1 MAGGG
6 PPVLF
11 AAMSETL
18 ARPLTGDP
26 GATDGPARPARRGL
40 THVPALDGLR
50 GVAIVGMLL
59 YHANLAKGS
68 WLSLSTF
75 FTLSGFLI
83 TGLLVTERHS
93 TGGTDLGSFWS
104 RRARRLVPGALIA
117 LTLTAILAWR
127 MEWVVASTRAD
138 MLSSTFWVAN
148 WRFILVD
155 RSYGELF
162 TNPSPVQHYWSL
174 AVEEQF
180 YLVFPLIVLLA
191 SRWGR
196 KGITVALTTMAVASV
211 AFAVLAD
218 LGFDRA
224 YYGTDVR
231 AAEFAIGGLL
241 ALALWR
247 TDRPGLLRPH
257 PRMTRVVEIGGGVAL
272 LLGAYAWWRIGPDVW
287 WADEGGLAV
296 YALVVTVP
304 VIAAATLLVGPTT
317 RVLAIAPLVW
327 LGTISYGLYLYHWP
341 IFLLLTPE
349 RTGLD
354 GWLLFAVRVG
364 LTALVAVAS
373 FHLVEEPVRRRR
385 LLGSPSAA
393 RGAWIGAAVITVGVI
408 LAVSVHPARPVVD
421 FDEAQAQVAARTPTS
436 TVVDP
441 GVPTVALFGD
451 STAVTA
457 SVGALDWSLD
467 TGDAAFVTGASQLGC
482 GLAWGGERRSGQD
495 EGAYPEACAR
505 WDREWAAAVE
515 AGAPDVA
522 VVMIGTWDAYDR
534 TVPGAEG
541 WVAPGDPHFD
551 EWYLDHLLGAIDM
564 FAAAGT
570 YPVWAT
576 IPPSLAPDGG
586 DPVAARGQAAE
597 PERIDRLNELIAEA
611 AALRPGKVAVIDWAA
626 WLESTGEDD
635 RLRPDGVHL
644 SLETTRDAAEW
655 VMPEVVAA
663 WEDHERSD

>member
-1 MAGGG
+1 
-6 PPVLF
+6 
-11 AAMSETL
+11 MSETL
-18 ARPLTGDP
+18 ARPATAGDP
-26 GATDGPARPARRGL
+26 TSSGLDPPGRPPRLGL

-83 TGLLVTERHS
+83 TGLLITERHS

-104 RRARRLVPGALIA
+104 RRARRLVPGALVA
-117 LTLTAILAWR
+117 LTLTALLAWW
-127 MEWVVASTRAD
+127 MEWIVESTRAD
-138 MLSSTFWVAN
+138 FLSATFWVAN

-162 TNPSPVQHYWSL
+162 TNPSPVQHFWSL

-180 YLVFPLIVLLA
+180 YLVFPLVLLVA

-196 KGITVALTTMAVASV
+196 RGITIALALMVTASVALTVV
-211 AFAVLAD
+211 AD

-231 AAEFAIGGLL
+231 AAEFAVGGLL
-241 ALALWR
+241 ALVLWR
-247 TDRPGLLRPH
+247 SDRPGLLRPH
-257 PRMTRVVEIGGGVAL
+257 PRLTRAVEVTGFLAL

-317 RVLAIAPLVW
+317 RVLGLAPLIW

-349 RTGLD
+349 RTGLG
-354 GWLLFAVRVG
+354 GWLLFAVRVS

-373 FHLVEEPVRRRR
+373 FHLLEEPIRRRRR
-385 LLGSPSAA
+385 LGTPSAA
-393 RGAWIGAAVITVGVI
+393 RWAWGGAVVVTVVVT
-408 LAVSVHPARPVVD
+408 LLVTLDPAPPVVD
-421 FDEAQAQVAARTPTS
+421 FEAAQEQVATRAPTS
-436 TVVDP
+436 TVVEP

-457 SVGALDWSLD
+457 AAGALDWSLD
-467 TGDAAFVTGASQLGC
+467 TGDAAFVQGSQQLGC
-482 GLAWGGERRSGQD
+482 GLGWGGERRSAQE
-495 EGAYPEACAR
+495 EGAYPDACAR
-505 WDREWAAAVE
+505 WDRQWRAAAE
-515 AGAPDVA
+515 EGSPDVA
-522 VVMIGTWDAYDR
+522 LVMIGTWDAYDR

-541 WVAPGDPHFD
+541 WVAAGDPHFD
-551 EWYLDHLLGAIDM
+551 DWYLDHLLGAIDM
-564 FAAAGT
+564 FDAAGVH
-570 YPVWAT
+570 PVWAT
-576 IPPSLAPDGG
+576 IPPSLAPDGS
-586 DPVAARGQAAE
+586 DPVAVRGQAGE
-597 PERIDRLNELIAEA
+597 PERIERLNELIDEA
-611 AALRPGKVAVIDWAA
+611 AALRPGKVTVLDWAA
-626 WLESTGEDD
+626 WLDSTGEDD

-644 SLETTRDAAEW
+644 SLETTRDAADW
-655 VMPEVVAA
+655 LMPEVVAA
-663 WEDHERSD
+663 WEDHARAAGGD